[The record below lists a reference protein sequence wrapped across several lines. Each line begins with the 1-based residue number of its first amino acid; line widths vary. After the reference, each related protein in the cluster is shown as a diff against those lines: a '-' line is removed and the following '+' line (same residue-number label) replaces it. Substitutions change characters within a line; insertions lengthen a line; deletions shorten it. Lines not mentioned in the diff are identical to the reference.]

1 MRLSDLA
8 KNVAQSTQ
16 AAVTEWCHEHGRAR
30 GLALFARRIGVTE
43 RRARS
48 LLEGTAGRI
57 DAAEYIAAQEARA
70 EVIRLRL
77 ARAQHDLEEIE
88 GGHHGLDLV
97 APWRGVSAHGRGLY
111 LAGGLVPGAR
121 GEGPVT

>member
-1 MRLSDLA
+1 VKLSDLA

-16 AAVTEWCHEHGRAR
+16 AAVAEWVQEYGRQR
-30 GLALFARRIGVTE
+30 GLMKFAIRIGVTE

-70 EVIRLRL
+70 EIIRLRL

-97 APWRGVSAHGRGLY
+97 APWRGMSAHGRGVY